1 MRKPFQTGVSVMTSF
16 TSSEVQKKFSE
27 VRKAAASGPV
37 TITANGRP
45 TFVIMSI
52 AQYREKVEG
61 KAPPRMVALPELS
74 DFDPD
79 QFGLDADESADA

>member
-1 MRKPFQTGVSVMTSF
+1 MKSF
-16 TSSEVQKKFSE
+16 TSSEVQKKFAE
-27 VRKAAASGPV
+27 VRKAAAKDPV

-61 KAPPRMVALPELS
+61 KAPPKMIALPELS
-74 DFDPD
+74 DFDPG
-79 QFGLDADESADA
+79 QFDLETVEGTES